1 MTGRAI
7 GMLALAVVLSAPQA
21 RASGAE
27 RRAGLAFEEQGR
39 GAARAN
45 GPRAGGPASVAEAER
60 LFDRYMLGQA
70 RVVLQL
76 TPDQMASF
84 AQRFDR
90 LQMLQRVRQRQR
102 QRRLVELAAL
112 NRNGGDDAAVAGLLE
127 SLDAELADADRQVRE
142 AREELDRVLT
152 VRQRAR
158 YRAFEVRMERE
169 KLQLISRARAEA
181 RGRAGQTAP
190 APPAE

>member
-7 GMLALAVVLSAPQA
+7 GMLVLAVLLSAPQA
-21 RASGAE
+21 WASPVERGA
-27 RRAGLAFEEQGR
+27 GPAFEEQGR
-39 GAARAN
+39 GAARA
-45 GPRAGGPASVAEAER
+45 GRPASVAEAER

-76 TPDQMASF
+76 TPDQMVSF

-102 QRRLVELAAL
+102 QRRLVELAASS
-112 NRNGGDDAAVAGLLE
+112 RNGADDAAVAGLLE
-127 SLDAELADADRQVRE
+127 SLDVELAEADRQVRE

-190 APPAE
+190 ASPAE